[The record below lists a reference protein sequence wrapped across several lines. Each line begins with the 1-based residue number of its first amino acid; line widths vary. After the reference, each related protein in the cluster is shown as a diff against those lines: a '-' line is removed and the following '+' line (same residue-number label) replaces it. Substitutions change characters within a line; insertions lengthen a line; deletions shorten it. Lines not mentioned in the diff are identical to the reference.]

1 MAKILITDDNR
12 PFADNLGEILEDVGH
27 TVVIA
32 ESGEAALSHVQQT
45 RFDVLLSDMRMP
57 EMGGAELVHR
67 VRRLDPG
74 LPAIVVTAFT
84 NDNDLA
90 TARAEGLLAVLSKPL
105 PIATLLHLVDVAQR
119 HGLVALVE
127 DDPQMSD
134 NVTEVLRDAG
144 FAAVTASSVLE
155 TQRLGDV
162 SPFMALVDLRV
173 PGGPDG
179 AAMQTLA
186 KRFPGLDMVV
196 ITAHGSAATP
206 VQPYMVFGKPF
217 QTSQLLAAV
226 REIHQRKG
234 QHHG

>member
-173 PGGPDG
+173 PNGPDG
-179 AAMQTLA
+179 ATMQTLA

>member
-173 PGGPDG
+173 PGGLDG